1 MRASEVAPTATA
13 VILVVL
19 VIGFVLVMRIL
30 DKPLL
35 GPMSASPES
44 ASTTPNSSSSSPPPS
59 QSFPQTS
66 RFAAFEPYWY
76 PTPRGWAL
84 RDLWNRDPVCHG
96 DPVCRD
102 AYFRDWPHA
111 RRPFHRYPSGDSR
124 APQPITITVT
134 APSTSTSTSTSYP
147 APSTSEPTVTTAG
160 GAFGEVGDAEVQD
173 EPAPVY
179 VVEAESSAPLTEEA
193 TMTSSGK
200 KAGGGKHTAGS
211 GKHPARCGLGL
222 YSSCGVSS
230 GSASAAE
237 VDVFPATM
245 DRGAYTI

>member
-1 MRASEVAPTATA
+1 MRTSEVAPTATA

-19 VIGFVLVMRIL
+19 LIGFVLVMRIL
-30 DKPLL
+30 EKPLL

-44 ASTTPNSSSSSPPPS
+44 ATGTGTTTTTATTSPQSQPAPSRSS
-59 QSFPQTS
+59 
-66 RFAAFEPYWY
+66 AFEPYWY

-102 AYFRDWPHA
+102 AYFRDWPPA

-147 APSTSEPTVTTAG
+147 APSTATTSEPTATTAG
-160 GAFGEVGDAEVQD
+160 GAVGEVESQD

-179 VVEAESSAPLTEEA
+179 VVEAESSAPLAEEA
-193 TMTSSGK
+193 TIVSSGK
-200 KAGGGKHTAGS
+200 KATIIKAGGS
-211 GKHPARCGLGL
+211 GKHASRCGLGL
-222 YSSCGVSS
+222 YSSCGS
-230 GSASAAE
+230 GSSNMSE